1 MILHNF
7 CWLLQKAL
15 ASGLKSSV
23 LILLGNVEGGPQL
36 KADVR
41 QGALILNLQLNLP
54 DTLLVSWCPTLG
66 PGNTSHHICS
76 ENGTG
81 PCCKSQRFSFC
92 CSFFVSS
99 VQA

>member
-1 MILHNF
+1 MLLMILHNF

-41 QGALILNLQLNLP
+41 QGALILNLQGR
-54 DTLLVSWCPTLG
+54 V
-66 PGNTSHHICS
+66 H
-76 ENGTG
+76 
-81 PCCKSQRFSFC
+81 
-92 CSFFVSS
+92 
-99 VQA
+99 